1 MNQDT
6 LFQSHRPVVM
16 GARGMVAAAHPLA
29 SVAGLRTLMEGGNAF
44 DATVATVAALNVV
57 EPYMSGMGGV
67 GCLLAYV
74 AKEERTRVL
83 NFTGRAPAAADP
95 SRFTEENKERGILSV
110 LVPGN
115 VAGWLTLH
123 ETYGRLER
131 ERLFQPAIDYAEE
144 GFPITHLNRFL
155 IADAKPRWSP
165 YSGSRSILEPQG
177 RTPAPGQL
185 LLQPQLAESLRKV
198 AKGGKEVF
206 YRGELAERIVEAS
219 RQMGGLLTEED
230 LADYDAW
237 WGGADWD

>member
-16 GARGMVAAAHPLA
+16 GANGMVAAAHPLA

-44 DATVATVAALNVV
+44 DAAVATVAALNVV

-123 ETYGRLER
+123 ETYGRLDR
-131 ERLFQPAIDYAEE
+131 ERLFQSAIDYAEE
-144 GFPITHLNRFL
+144 GFPITHL
-155 IADAKPRWSP
+155 KPLP
-165 YSGSRSILEPQG
+165 DSGRQAPGG
-177 RTPAPGQL
+177 RLTPAL
-185 LLQPQLAESLRKV
+185 
-198 AKGGKEVF
+198 
-206 YRGELAERIVEAS
+206 EAS
-219 RQMGGLLTEED
+219 WSLKEGRPRRVNCCFSHSWPR
-230 LADYDAW
+230 A
-237 WGGADWD
+237 